1 MGKTVD
7 SKLRQLLQKGGDID
21 PTQGLDALEAAS
33 KDLGLVWC
41 VADCEKARSWS
52 AVFRAVVKAVD
63 YPQFIGGS
71 FDALYDCL
79 SDSLLDQKDGLVL
92 VLDKLHSADPAI
104 VNEGNTFLQILNDA
118 VQFAQENGRVFIYAI
133 HHAGKHPDA
142 VPGKVNNW
150 SDEPA

>member
-7 SKLRQLLQKGGDID
+7 SKFRQLLQKGGAID
-21 PTQGLDALEAAS
+21 PAQGLEALEAAA
-33 KDLGLVWC
+33 KERGLSWC
-41 VADCEKARSWS
+41 VSDCEKARSWS

-79 SDSLLDQKDGLVL
+79 NDSLLDQKDGLVL
-92 VLDKLHSADPAI
+92 ILDKLHSADPAI
-104 VNEGNTFLQILNDA
+104 VNEGKDFIQILNDS

-142 VPGKVNNW
+142 IPGKVNNW

>member
-1 MGKTVD
+1 MNKIVD
-7 SKLRQLLQKGGDID
+7 SKFRQLLQKGGDID
-21 PTQGLDALEAAS
+21 PKQGLEALEVAV
-33 KDLGLVWC
+33 KERGLSWS

-52 AVFRAVVKAVD
+52 AVFRAIVKAVD

-79 SDSLLDQKDGLVL
+79 SDSLLDQKDGVVL
-92 VLDKLHSADPAI
+92 ILSKLHSADPAI
-104 VNEGNTFLQILNDA
+104 VNEGKEFIQILNDA
-118 VQFAQENGRVFIYAI
+118 VQFAQENGRVFIYSI

-142 VPGKVNNW
+142 IPGKVNNW

>member
-21 PTQGLDALEAAS
+21 PTSGLDALEAAS
-33 KDLGLVWC
+33 KERGLNWC

-92 VLDKLHSADPAI
+92 ILDKLHSADPAI
-104 VNEGNTFLQILNDA
+104 VNEGNEFLQILNDA

-142 VPGKVNNW
+142 IPGKVNSW

>member
-1 MGKTVD
+1 MSKTVD

-21 PTQGLDALEAAS
+21 PVPGLDALEAAA
-33 KDLGLVWC
+33 KERGLLWC

-52 AVFRAVVKAVD
+52 AVFRAIVKAVD

-71 FDALYDCL
+71 FDSLYDCL

-92 VLDKLHSADPAI
+92 VFDKLHSADPAI
-104 VNEGNTFLQILNDA
+104 VQEGNEFLQILNDA

-133 HHAGKHPDA
+133 HHAGKHPEA

>member
-21 PTQGLDALEAAS
+21 PTQGLDALEAAAKENS
-33 KDLGLVWC
+33 LNWC

-79 SDSLLDQKDGLVL
+79 SDSLLDQKDGLIL

-104 VNEGNTFLQILNDA
+104 INEGNAFLQILNDA
-118 VQFAQENGRVFIYAI
+118 VQFAQDNGRVFIYAI

-142 VPGKVNNW
+142 IPGKVNNW

>member
-21 PTQGLDALEAAS
+21 PSQGLDALEAAA
-33 KDLGLVWC
+33 KDKGLAWC

-92 VLDKLHSADPAI
+92 VMDKLHSADPAI
-104 VNEGNTFLQILNDA
+104 VNEGNEFLQILNDA